1 MNFPKGETR
10 LELLNRA
17 FIYGFAVTISVFLF
31 IQVKGLIFDLFVAV
45 VLAAL
50 AEPVV
55 YRLSKKFSRKV
66 SAVLTVVTVLLVI
79 GGILFAL
86 IPIIIQEV
94 YLLTTQLP
102 NYFDEFI
109 NFIQK
114 FILITCFTKLFM
126 YWFIINMQ

>member
-10 LELLNRA
+10 VELLNRA

-55 YRLSKKFSRKV
+55 YRLSKKFSRDRCLG
-66 SAVLTVVTVLLVI
+66 SCSVT
-79 GGILFAL
+79 
-86 IPIIIQEV
+86 PRRRRECR
-94 YLLTTQLP
+94 T
-102 NYFDEFI
+102 
-109 NFIQK
+109 
-114 FILITCFTKLFM
+114 
-126 YWFIINMQ
+126 

>member
-10 LELLNRA
+10 VELLNRA

-94 YLLTTQLP
+94 
-102 NYFDEFI
+102 
-109 NFIQK
+109 
-114 FILITCFTKLFM
+114 
-126 YWFIINMQ
+126 